1 MAGSLVGPILDV
13 WIFHMPRFSISRDA
27 LSSVPRSIIWILA
40 ALLILAIAGLIRTF
54 FFSGRDD
61 SVTNPA
67 PLVSISTV
75 SAVELADVV
84 TFSGAIAARDE
95 VAISAEGEGG
105 RVSALYAEVG
115 DRIRAGEV
123 LAKLD
128 TSLVAPQVASLEAS
142 LQESKA
148 NAAVAEADY
157 RRAQAV
163 ASMGA
168 LSAQEIERRGAA
180 AVAAGAKVKVVS
192 AQLAE
197 AQARLR
203 RTELRAPF
211 DGIVLTRSAE
221 VGQLAGP
228 SGGAL
233 FRLGRSG
240 GIEMRGNVAERDL
253 PRLAIGQPAEV
264 RVTGVDQSFAGK
276 VRLIGAVIDP
286 QTRLGSVRI
295 ALPAHRDLRPGAFA
309 QGKISVGSARR
320 PLLPQTAI
328 LSDESGN
335 YVFVVD
341 ASNKVERRA
350 VRVEGSRAEGVVIGD
365 GLQGGEKVV
374 TTAGPYLRAGES
386 VRIAP

>member
-1 MAGSLVGPILDV
+1 MIL
-13 WIFHMPRFSISRDA
+13 SRLSA
-27 LSSVPRSIIWILA
+27 LKVSMTTVPRSILWTLA
-40 ALLILAIAGLIRTF
+40 ALILLTVLGLIRTF
-54 FFSGRDD
+54 VFSGREDGAI
-61 SVTNPA
+61 NPP
-67 PLVSISTV
+67 PLVSITV
-75 SAVELADVV
+75 VKAVELADVV

-95 VAISAEGEGG
+95 AAISAEGEGG
-105 RVSALYAEVG
+105 RVSALNAEVG
-115 DRIRAGEV
+115 DRVNAGQV
-123 LAKLD
+123 LARLD

-163 ASMGA
+163 ASTGA

-180 AVAAGAKVKVVS
+180 AIAAGAKVKVVS

-203 RTELRAPF
+203 RTDVRAPF

-228 SGGAL
+228 GGAPL
-233 FRLGRSG
+233 FRIGRAG

-253 PRLAIGQPAEV
+253 PSLAPGQPARV
-264 RVTGVDQSFAGK
+264 RVTGAEQAFEGK

-295 ALPAHRDLRPGAFA
+295 DLPANRDLRPGAFA
-309 QGKISVGSARR
+309 RGEISVGSGRR
-320 PLLPQTAI
+320 PLLPQTAVM
-328 LSDESGN
+328 SDTMGN

-341 ASNKVERRA
+341 ASNKVERRD
-350 VRVEGSRAEGVVIGD
+350 VRVEGSRVEGVVIGS
-365 GLQGGEKVV
+365 GLRGGEKVV
-374 TTAGPYLRAGES
+374 TTAGPYLRAGEA
-386 VRIAP
+386 VRVMQ

>member
-1 MAGSLVGPILDV
+1 MSRLSALKFSLTT
-13 WIFHMPRFSISRDA
+13 
-27 LSSVPRSIIWILA
+27 VPRSILWTLA
-40 ALLILAIAGLIRTF
+40 ALLLLAVLGLIRTF
-54 FFSGRDD
+54 VFSGREDGAI
-61 SVTNPA
+61 NPP
-67 PLVSISTV
+67 PLVSVTV
-75 SAVELADVV
+75 VEAVELADVV

-95 VAISAEGEGG
+95 AAISAEGEGG
-105 RVSALYAEVG
+105 RVSALNAEVG
-115 DRIRAGEV
+115 DRVKAGQV
-123 LAKLD
+123 LARLD

-163 ASMGA
+163 ASTGA

-180 AVAAGAKVKVVS
+180 AIAAGAKVKVVS

-203 RTELRAPF
+203 RTDVRAPF

-228 SGGAL
+228 GGAPL
-233 FRLGRSG
+233 FRLGRAG

-253 PRLAIGQPAEV
+253 PRLAPGQPARV
-264 RVTGVDQSFAGK
+264 RVTGVEQAFEGK

-295 ALPAHRDLRPGAFA
+295 DLPANRDLRPGAFA
-309 QGKISVGSARR
+309 RGEISVGSGRR
-320 PLLPQTAI
+320 PLLPQTAVM
-328 LSDESGN
+328 SDTTGN

-341 ASNKVERRA
+341 ASSKVERRD
-350 VRVEGSRAEGVVIGD
+350 VRVEGSRAEGVVIGS

-374 TTAGPYLRAGES
+374 TTAGPYLRAGEA
-386 VRIAP
+386 VRIAQ

>member
-1 MAGSLVGPILDV
+1 LAVLEVIMSRLSALKFSLTT
-13 WIFHMPRFSISRDA
+13 
-27 LSSVPRSIIWILA
+27 VPRSILWTLA
-40 ALLILAIAGLIRTF
+40 ALLLLAVLGLIRTF
-54 FFSGRDD
+54 VFSGREDGAI
-61 SVTNPA
+61 NPP
-67 PLVSISTV
+67 PLVSVTV
-75 SAVELADVV
+75 VEAVELADVV

-95 VAISAEGEGG
+95 AAISAEGEGG
-105 RVSALYAEVG
+105 RVSALNAEVG
-115 DRIRAGEV
+115 DRVKAGQV
-123 LAKLD
+123 LARLD

-163 ASMGA
+163 ASTGA

-180 AVAAGAKVKVVS
+180 AIAAGAKVKVVS

-203 RTELRAPF
+203 RTDVRAPF

-228 SGGAL
+228 GGAPL
-233 FRLGRSG
+233 FRLGRAG

-253 PRLAIGQPAEV
+253 PRLAPGQPARV
-264 RVTGVDQSFAGK
+264 RVTGVEQAFEGK

-295 ALPAHRDLRPGAFA
+295 DLPANRDLRPGAFA
-309 QGKISVGSARR
+309 RGEISVGSGRR
-320 PLLPQTAI
+320 PLLPQTAVM
-328 LSDESGN
+328 SDTMGN

-341 ASNKVERRA
+341 ASSKVERRD
-350 VRVEGSRAEGVVIGD
+350 VRVEGSRAEGVVIGS

-374 TTAGPYLRAGES
+374 TTAGPYLRAGEA
-386 VRIAP
+386 VRIAQ

>member
-1 MAGSLVGPILDV
+1 M
-13 WIFHMPRFSISRDA
+13 SRLSA
-27 LSSVPRSIIWILA
+27 LKVSMTTVPRSILWTLA
-40 ALLILAIAGLIRTF
+40 VLILLTVLGLIRTF
-54 FFSGRDD
+54 VFSGREDGAI
-61 SVTNPA
+61 NPP
-67 PLVSISTV
+67 PLVSITV
-75 SAVELADVV
+75 VKAVELADVV
-84 TFSGAIAARDE
+84 TFSGTIAARDE
-95 VAISAEGEGG
+95 AAISAEGEGG
-105 RVSALYAEVG
+105 RVSALNAEVG
-115 DRIRAGEV
+115 DRVNAGQV
-123 LAKLD
+123 LARLD

-163 ASMGA
+163 ASTGA

-180 AVAAGAKVKVVS
+180 AIAAGAKVKVVS

-203 RTELRAPF
+203 RTDVRAPF

-228 SGGAL
+228 GGAPL
-233 FRLGRSG
+233 FRIGRAG

-253 PRLAIGQPAEV
+253 PSLAPRQPARV
-264 RVTGVDQSFAGK
+264 RVTGVEQAFEGQ

-295 ALPAHRDLRPGAFA
+295 DLPANRDLRPGAFA
-309 QGKISVGSARR
+309 RGEISVGSGRR
-320 PLLPQTAI
+320 PLLPQTAVM
-328 LSDESGN
+328 SDTMGN

-341 ASNKVERRA
+341 ASNKVERRD
-350 VRVEGSRAEGVVIGD
+350 VRVEGSRVEGVVIGS
-365 GLQGGEKVV
+365 GLRGGEKVV
-374 TTAGPYLRAGES
+374 TTAGPYLRAGEA
-386 VRIAP
+386 VRVMQ

>member
-1 MAGSLVGPILDV
+1 MIL
-13 WIFHMPRFSISRDA
+13 SRLSA
-27 LSSVPRSIIWILA
+27 LKVSMTTVPRSILWTLA
-40 ALLILAIAGLIRTF
+40 ALILLTVLGLIRTF
-54 FFSGRDD
+54 VFSGREDGAIN
-61 SVTNPA
+61 SP
-67 PLVSISTV
+67 PLVSITV
-75 SAVELADVV
+75 VKAVELADVV

-95 VAISAEGEGG
+95 AAISAEGEGG
-105 RVSALYAEVG
+105 RVSALNAEVG
-115 DRIRAGEV
+115 DRVNAGQV
-123 LAKLD
+123 LARLD

-163 ASMGA
+163 ASTGA

-180 AVAAGAKVKVVS
+180 AIAAGAKVKVVS

-203 RTELRAPF
+203 RTDVRAPF

-228 SGGAL
+228 GGAPL
-233 FRLGRSG
+233 FRIGRAG

-253 PRLAIGQPAEV
+253 PSLAPGQPARV
-264 RVTGVDQSFAGK
+264 RVTGVEQAFEGK

-286 QTRLGSVRI
+286 ETRLGSVRI
-295 ALPAHRDLRPGAFA
+295 DLPANRDLRPGAFA
-309 QGKISVGSARR
+309 RGEISVGSGRR
-320 PLLPQTAI
+320 PLLPQTAVM
-328 LSDESGN
+328 SDTMGN

-341 ASNKVERRA
+341 ASNKVERRD
-350 VRVEGSRAEGVVIGD
+350 VRVEGSRVEGVVIGS
-365 GLQGGEKVV
+365 GLRGGEKVV
-374 TTAGPYLRAGES
+374 TTAGPYLRAGEA
-386 VRIAP
+386 VRVMQ

>member
-1 MAGSLVGPILDV
+1 MSRLSALKFSLTT
-13 WIFHMPRFSISRDA
+13 
-27 LSSVPRSIIWILA
+27 VPRSILWTLA
-40 ALLILAIAGLIRTF
+40 ALLLLAVLGLIRTF
-54 FFSGRDD
+54 VFSGREDGAI
-61 SVTNPA
+61 NPP
-67 PLVSISTV
+67 PLVSVTV
-75 SAVELADVV
+75 VEAVELADVV

-95 VAISAEGEGG
+95 AAISAEGEGG
-105 RVSALYAEVG
+105 RVSALNAEVG
-115 DRIRAGEV
+115 DRVKAGQV
-123 LAKLD
+123 LARLD

-163 ASMGA
+163 ASTGA

-180 AVAAGAKVKVVS
+180 AIAAGAKVKVVS

-203 RTELRAPF
+203 RTDVRAPF

-228 SGGAL
+228 GGAPL
-233 FRLGRSG
+233 FRLGRAG

-253 PRLAIGQPAEV
+253 PRLAPGQPARV
-264 RVTGVDQSFAGK
+264 RVTGVEQAFEGK

-295 ALPAHRDLRPGAFA
+295 DLPANRDLRPGAFA
-309 QGKISVGSARR
+309 RGEISVGSGRR
-320 PLLPQTAI
+320 PLLPQTAVM
-328 LSDESGN
+328 SDTMGN

-341 ASNKVERRA
+341 ASSKVERRD
-350 VRVEGSRAEGVVIGD
+350 VRVEGSRAEGVVIGS

-374 TTAGPYLRAGES
+374 TTAGPYLRAGEA
-386 VRIAP
+386 VRIAQ

>member
-1 MAGSLVGPILDV
+1 LAVLEVIMSRLSALKFSLTT
-13 WIFHMPRFSISRDA
+13 
-27 LSSVPRSIIWILA
+27 VPRSILWTLA
-40 ALLILAIAGLIRTF
+40 ALLLLAVLGLIRTF
-54 FFSGRDD
+54 VFSGREDGAI
-61 SVTNPA
+61 NPP
-67 PLVSISTV
+67 PLVSVTV
-75 SAVELADVV
+75 VEAVELADVV

-95 VAISAEGEGG
+95 AAISAEGEGG
-105 RVSALYAEVG
+105 RVSALNAEVG
-115 DRIRAGEV
+115 DRVKAGQV
-123 LAKLD
+123 LARLD

-163 ASMGA
+163 ASTGA

-180 AVAAGAKVKVVS
+180 AIAAGAKVKVVS

-203 RTELRAPF
+203 RTDVRAPF

-228 SGGAL
+228 GGAPL
-233 FRLGRSG
+233 FRLGRAG

-253 PRLAIGQPAEV
+253 PRLAPGQPARV
-264 RVTGVDQSFAGK
+264 RVTGVEQAFEGK

-295 ALPAHRDLRPGAFA
+295 DLPANRDLRPGAFA
-309 QGKISVGSARR
+309 RGEISVGSGRR
-320 PLLPQTAI
+320 PLLPQTAVM
-328 LSDESGN
+328 SDTTGN

-341 ASNKVERRA
+341 ASSKVERRD
-350 VRVEGSRAEGVVIGD
+350 VRVEGSRAEGVVIGS

-374 TTAGPYLRAGES
+374 TTAGPYLRAGEA
-386 VRIAP
+386 VRIAQ